1 MEGVGTL
8 RTSLSEMTQEVKLHI
23 QARYPL
29 IYLVSWEEDRVIQEI
44 GKIAVE
50 EDQRKKVYIWTETGG
65 LKNLVL
71 DDTDNTVT
79 DPLQVLHH
87 IVHAQERALY
97 VLLDFHAFLTNHQVV
112 RKVRDVSRA
121 LKSSNKTVLFL
132 SPKLVLPD
140 ELSKEIVVFDFDLP
154 TLDEL
159 GVVLDEFVEQAKQDQ
174 RLKGVRLKKEQ
185 RERLLKA
192 SQGLTIE
199 EMQSALSK
207 SVVAHQKIGEA
218 TIPMMLAEKKQIIR
232 KSGVLEYFSP
242 EETFDEIGGISLL
255 KRWLSQRDKAFT
267 EDARKF
273 GLPVPKGLLLV
284 GVQGCGKSLTAK
296 AVASQWKLPLL
307 RFDIGKVFSGLVGSS
322 EENIRKAIKLAESI
336 APCILWIDEIEKG
349 FSGFSSSNVSDA
361 GTAARVFGTFLTWM
375 QEKVKSVFVIATAN
389 DISLLPPELLRKG
402 RFDDIFFV
410 DLPGPYERQEIFRI
424 HLKKRHRAPQQFDL
438 ESLGWRS
445 EGFSGAEIEQ
455 AIISALYDAFEHHRP
470 LATADVLNSLQE
482 TVPLSQT
489 MAEHISALRTW
500 AETRA
505 RGASGTGRDAGDIR
519 IPGQSGENQKRASK
533 LLT

>member
-1 MEGVGTL
+1 MGRL
-8 RTSLSEMTQEVKLHI
+8 QKTSLLSSITQEVKLHI

-29 IYLVSWEEDRVIQEI
+29 IYLVSWEEERVIADMS
-44 GKIAVE
+44 KIAVE
-50 EDQRKKVYIWTETGG
+50 DDQRKKLYSWTETKG
-65 LKNLVL
+65 LGNIVL
-71 DDTDNTVT
+71 DGGDRSLT
-79 DPLQVLHH
+79 DPLQALNH
-87 IVHAQERALY
+87 IIESKERGIFL
-97 VLLDFHAFLTNHQVV
+97 LLDFHPFLRDHQVT
-112 RKVRDVSRA
+112 RRVRDAARS
-121 LKSSNKTVLFL
+121 LKSSNKTIIFL

-154 TLDEL
+154 SLDEL
-159 GVVLDEFVEQAKQDQ
+159 GMALDAFIERTQSDK
-174 RLKGVRLKKEQ
+174 RIKTIRLKKDQ

-192 SQGLTIE
+192 SQGLTID

-207 SVVAHQKIGEA
+207 SVVAHKSIGET

-232 KSGVLEYFSP
+232 KSGVLDYFSP
-242 EETFDEIGGISLL
+242 GETFDQIGGVKAL
-255 KRWLSQRDKAFT
+255 KRWLSKRDKAFT

-307 RFDIGKVFSGLVGSS
+307 RFDLGKVFSGLVGAS
-322 EENIRKAIKLAESI
+322 EENVRKAIKLAESI

-349 FSGFSSSNVSDA
+349 LAGSASSHFSDA

-375 QEKVKSVFVIATAN
+375 QEKEKTVFVIATAN

-402 RFDDIFFV
+402 RFDEIFFV
-410 DLPGPYERQEIFRI
+410 DLPGSNERQEILRI
-424 HLKKRHRAPQQFDL
+424 HLGKRHRSPQNFDL
-438 ESLGWRS
+438 ETLREKSK
-445 EGFSGAEIEQ
+445 GFSGAEIEQ
-455 AIISALYDAFEHHRP
+455 VIISALYDAFEHGRP
-470 LATADVLNSLQE
+470 LTTEDIVKSLQE

-489 MAEHISALRTW
+489 MAERISALRAW

-505 RGASGTGRDAGDIR
+505 RSASGI
-519 IPGQSGENQKRASK
+519 E
-533 LLT
+533 